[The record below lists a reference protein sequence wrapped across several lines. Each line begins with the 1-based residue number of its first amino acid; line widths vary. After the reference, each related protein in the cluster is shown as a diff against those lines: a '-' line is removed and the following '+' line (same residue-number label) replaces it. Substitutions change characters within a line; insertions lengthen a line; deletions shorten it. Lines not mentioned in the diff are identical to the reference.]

1 MKRFR
6 LLPSEVGWLPY
17 AWLVYGATFLV
28 SPFIRWRNGQLGA
41 TEGLVTL
48 LATAIFLASYFRGY
62 WVRGRALLPIIAVQ
76 MLLGVVF
83 MTRPGG
89 FVFFVYAASFAAQ
102 LDGRRAPVRGIGAVA
117 AVALATGALLFVP
130 PAILF
135 AAPALS
141 IIIGAATLQQMRM
154 RRANESLL
162 RAREQ
167 VERLAAVAE
176 RERIARDL
184 HDILGHTLS
193 LIVLKSELA
202 AKLAPRDATRAAR
215 EMRDVEEVSRK
226 ALQQVREAI
235 RGYRAS
241 LADELA
247 QSHTLLD
254 AAGIRSTFDT
264 EPAGLDRAVEE
275 VLAFALREAVTN
287 VVRHA
292 RAKSCRVS
300 LRTSGGECFL
310 VVEDDGIGGD
320 APEGNGLRGMH
331 ERVTA
336 LDGSVV
342 RARGAD
348 GRGTRLEVRIPAP
361 ARTEPL
367 RVAL

>member
-1 MKRFR
+1 
-6 LLPSEVGWLPY
+6 V
-17 AWLVYGATFLV
+17 
-28 SPFIRWRNGQLGA
+28 
-41 TEGLVTL
+41 
-48 LATAIFLASYFRGY
+48 SYFHGY
-62 WVRGRALLPIIAVQ
+62 RVRGRALLPVIAVQ
-76 MLLGVVF
+76 VLLGVVL

-102 LDGRRAPVRGIGAVA
+102 LGSDREAVRAIGAVA
-117 AVALATGALLFVP
+117 AVALAVAAISGAP
-130 PAILF
+130 PFIAL
-135 AAPALS
+135 AAPGLS
-141 IIIGAATLQQMRM
+141 IMVGAATFQQMQM
-154 RRANESLL
+154 RRANESLV

-226 ALQQVREAI
+226 ALRQVRDAI

-241 LADELA
+241 LADEVA

-254 AAGIRSTFDT
+254 AAGIRSTFATD
-264 EPAGLDRAVEE
+264 PAAVDRAEEE

-292 RAKSCRVS
+292 RAKACRVA
-300 LRTSGGECFL
+300 LRTSAGECVL
-310 VVEDDGIGGD
+310 EVEDDGTGGA
-320 APEGNGLRGMH
+320 APDGSGLRGMR
-331 ERVTA
+331 ERVAA

-342 RARGAD
+342 RTRGAD
-348 GRGTRLEVRIPAP
+348 GIGTRLEVRIPRPAP
-361 ARTEPL
+361 AAPP
-367 RVAL
+367 RVAR